1 MFKTE
6 EHGAIGP
13 RNGVYILQG
22 EMSLVVAALRR
33 TSRGGSHSHQ
43 DEEQDPLLHG
53 FAQLKDHLVA
63 VSDLSEIDVNT
74 FLGPFLDVIRSEDT
88 TGPITGIALSSV
100 NKFLSYGLV
109 DPSCESAASG
119 IENLADAVTHARFV
133 GTDPSSDEVVLM
145 KILQVLRTL
154 LLTPVGA
161 HMTNESVCE
170 IMQSCFRICFETR
183 LSELLRRSAEQT
195 LMDMVQLLFSRLPQ
209 FKEELKSGAVP
220 NIRKVFKRA
229 GAISTGKR
237 KKHMSPKA
245 RRAQQEVPPAAASSP
260 AAVTAS
266 LEPASTESEQS
277 AIGRT
282 DKEHKEEADQDMD
295 INNKKNEGSVSEEAE
310 EKLEVSPKGSIPCG
324 DSEKPVEECPDTT
337 EPIPKGEPSVASRLM
352 TEDSRE
358 GESDNLSMEGVVLSE
373 EEPES
378 RCDKVAM
385 QDERE
390 SVVSILMTEEDC
402 NEDSKEIMGSTASL
416 ETVGSEDL
424 SEITEGIHTESGLQQ
439 DDYVNPRGVRF
450 TPQEPVKEGSGPLV
464 PYGLPCTRELFR
476 FLISLINPHDRHNS
490 EAMIHMGLSLLTVAL
505 ESGAH
510 HIGTFPSLM
519 NYVKDDMCKNLFW
532 LIQCDFLGLFTMALR
547 VCFLLFEGLRTHLKF
562 QMEMFFKKLMDIL
575 ALDLPSVHYE
585 KRELILDAIN
595 QLFRVPNLVMELYLN
610 YDCDIYSTNV
620 FEELCKLLSKNAFPA
635 GSLYSVHILALDAL
649 LAVVQS
655 IEGHCHSQLLNTVE
669 KAIDENAS
677 DGARKKKKE
686 KTGDDDSGT
695 DENCDLPL
703 LSSPTPPSSGFAMA
717 KKMTIGV
724 VSEEPGIQE
733 GTSKSGTN
741 DPVHDSDD
749 KLGSNQGLLFS
760 YKMPTTDTL
769 AELRRRKKILQAGTE
784 QFNNKAKKG
793 IEFLQEHRLLASPI
807 NPEEVAKFLRENP
820 RLDKK
825 AIGDFIGDKKNSHIL
840 EAFVRS
846 FQFHDF
852 RIDEALRSFLESFRL
867 PGESPVIEHIIEFFS
882 ELYFESNPEPYANKD
897 AVFTL
902 CYAVIMLN
910 VDQHNSNIKQQK
922 PMTCEEFKKN
932 LRKANGSGD
941 FKASMVEE
949 VYHAIRNEEIVMPS
963 ERTGK
968 IKENYDWKVLL
979 HRSVTPE
986 GKYIHGI
993 GSSFDQDLFLI
1004 IWGPTVAAL
1013 SYVYDNGLE
1022 KSVVQKAIV
1031 GFRKCALISAHYSLS
1046 DVFDNLVISLCKFTT
1061 LLIPPETGESL
1072 PVSFGRNLKAQQSAR
1087 TLFALAHRHGDILR
1101 EGWKNIM
1108 DCMLQLFKAKML
1120 PKALVEAEDFV
1131 EASGRIS
1138 LLPEE
1143 LPSTR
1148 QETSIFSWWYLM
1160 NPEPA
1165 SNRGQTTEDKEAQ
1178 KQALNC
1184 IRDCHPDLLISESKF
1199 LRPES
1204 LNELMKVLIYNSSV
1218 DNLESY
1224 DEESAVFFLELLIRV
1239 VLQNRDRVSALW
1251 GTIRDHLSNILVNA
1265 TQHSS
1270 IVERSVVGLLRLA
1283 IRLLH
1288 KEEVSSQVLL
1298 TLRVLLLMK
1307 HNVLQACGRQ
1317 ISYGLHELIRTN
1329 ASSITSARDWVTVFT
1344 LLECVGAAA
1353 SLPTVTSG
1361 PVAMTTVSKDAD
1373 SESISGDYEF
1383 AEGASN
1389 TESEVG
1395 SYTSVEAESGLG
1407 GSILGDTWLV
1417 ITKQDTDSS
1426 PANQY
1431 ELTVGIK
1438 LNKHDSKSFVK
1449 SCQSLAFL
1457 IRDNAHVTK
1466 ENYLQCVHAIR
1477 IFSEASLDG
1486 GAGYRQDGW
1495 QLKENSADYK
1505 GSWGRNSKKA
1515 TSASGRSRKVSPT
1528 SLKVRKSTK
1537 SASNS
1542 PATSEDEAEIVE
1554 TINNTYDAM
1563 SLQLPELM
1571 YTLHKHA
1578 GSLFEQV
1585 PDNSRHT
1592 QPSRDGDVTIA
1603 RDQSMEFMWTKC
1615 WCPLLQGIARMCCD
1629 MRRDVRMSAL
1639 TYLQRALL
1647 VHDLQALTAVEW
1659 EACFNKVLFPMLAR
1673 LLEVGNTEDPM
1684 GVEETRMRAATLL
1697 CKVFLQHLTPL
1708 LSLSTFTALWL
1719 TILDFMDKY
1728 MHADKSDLLF
1738 EAIPESLKNML
1749 LVMSTAGIFD
1759 EEECTLTAHSQSAV
1773 DRKTHKRSDSEIH
1786 KYSALWQVTWER
1798 IDCFLP
1804 NMRQELF
1811 TPRSQASSVDT
1822 DQMKTEPE
1830 KVTIEE
1836 PQPVASAELPEP
1848 PVEGTS
1854 CNSSDKLEKP
1864 DKSEMDRSSVPVKQG
1879 GNVNSNITSLQ
1890 GSVQQQVCVVLQPP
1904 LPSLSNRS
1912 SSPTS
1917 LGSLADNVR
1926 PSSVPIILAPSPAL
1940 SSLPLSLPQG
1950 SQSSTSTEPTSKPL
1964 EESKEEPRVDKC
1976 DCESVKLGSAASE
1989 ASSPRAKASI
1999 QDI

>member
-1 MFKTE
+1 MS
-6 EHGAIGP
+6 P
-13 RNGVYILQG
+13 RNGVYIVQG

-33 TSRGGSHSHQ
+33 NARGGSHSHQ

-53 FAQLKDHLVA
+53 FSQLKDQLVT

-88 TGPITGIALSSV
+88 TGPITGVALSSV

-109 DPSCESAASG
+109 DPTSESAASG

-209 FKEELKSGAVP
+209 FKEELKSGIVP

-229 GAISTGKR
+229 GAIATGKR
-237 KKHMSPKA
+237 KKHMSPRP
-245 RRAQQEVPPAAASSP
+245 RRAHQEEEPLKEVDVPEEDTN
-260 AAVTAS
+260 VTENGEFLEEATERQEMLPEGS
-266 LEPASTESEQS
+266 IADGEPA
-277 AIGRT
+277 
-282 DKEHKEEADQDMD
+282 
-295 INNKKNEGSVSEEAE
+295 
-310 EKLEVSPKGSIPCG
+310 
-324 DSEKPVEECPDTT
+324 EECANTT
-337 EPIPKGEPSVASRLM
+337 EPPTEEEPSVASQLMTSEVEGDNLSVEGMIMSEDEREGVCDTPSVELDTQDSIASTLM
-352 TEDSRE
+352 TED
-358 GESDNLSMEGVVLSE
+358 D
-373 EEPES
+373 
-378 RCDKVAM
+378 
-385 QDERE
+385 
-390 SVVSILMTEEDC
+390 
-402 NEDSKEIMGSTASL
+402 DSKEIMGSTASL
-416 ETVGSEDL
+416 ETVESEDL
-424 SEITEGIHTESGLQQ
+424 SEVTEGSQTESSLQQ

-450 TPQEPVKEGSGPLV
+450 TPQEPVKEGAGPLV
-464 PYGLPCTRELFR
+464 PYGLPCIRELFR

-505 ESGAH
+505 ESGSH

-519 NYVKDDMCKNLFW
+519 NFVKDELCKNLFW

-575 ALDLPSVHYE
+575 ALDLQSVHYE

-610 YDCDIYSTNV
+610 YDCDVYSTNV
-620 FEELCKLLSKNAFPA
+620 FEELCKLLSKNAFPAA

-655 IEGHCHSQLLNTVE
+655 IEEHCHSQLLNTVE
-669 KAIDENAS
+669 KAIDENIP
-677 DGARKKKKE
+677 DKLQKK

-695 DENCDLPL
+695 DENCDSPPL
-703 LSSPTPPSSGFAMA
+703 SPPSPPTSGFAMA
-717 KKMTIGV
+717 KKMTVGV
-724 VSEEPGIQE
+724 SSGESEE
-733 GTSKSGTN
+733 GTAKPCDAEDN
-741 DPVHDSDD
+741 D
-749 KLGSNQGLLFS
+749 KLLHSCVGLLFS
-760 YKMPTTDTL
+760 SNFPTADTL
-769 AELRRRKKILQAGTE
+769 AKLRQTKKILQAGTE
-784 QFNNKAKKG
+784 QFNNKPKKG
-793 IEFLQEHRLLASPI
+793 IEFLQEHGLLSSPL
-807 NPEEVAKFLRENP
+807 NPEEMAKFLRENP

-825 AIGDFIGDKKNSHIL
+825 TIGDYIGDKKNGRIL

-846 FQFHDF
+846 FHFHDL
-852 RIDEALRSFLESFRL
+852 RVDEALRSFLESFRL
-867 PGESPVIEHIIEFFS
+867 PGESPVIEHIMEFFS
-882 ELYFESNPEPYANKD
+882 KQFYDSNPEPYANKD

-922 PMTCEEFKKN
+922 PMTCEDFKRN
-932 LRKANGSGD
+932 LRRTNGNSD
-941 FKASMVEE
+941 FKASMLEE

-963 ERTGK
+963 ERSGK
-968 IKENYDWKVLL
+968 IKENYEWKVLL
-979 HRSVTPE
+979 RRSSTPE
-986 GKYIHGI
+986 GKYIDGL

-1022 KSVVQKAIV
+1022 KSVAQKAIL

-1061 LLIPPETGESL
+1061 LLIPPESGESL
-1072 PVSFGRNLKAQQSAR
+1072 PVSFGRNLKSQQSAR

-1120 PKALVEAEDFV
+1120 PKSMVEAEDFV

-1148 QETSIFSWWYLM
+1148 QETSIFSWWFA

-1165 SNRGQTTEDKEAQ
+1165 NYRGQTVEDKEAQ
-1178 KQALNC
+1178 KQAHNC
-1184 IRDCHPDLLISESKF
+1184 IRDCHPELLITESKF

-1204 LNELMKVLIYNSSV
+1204 LNELMKVLIYNSSI
-1218 DNLESY
+1218 DNQESMSVPC
-1224 DEESAVFFLELLIRV
+1224 DEEAAVFFLELLIRV

-1251 GTIRDHLSNILVNA
+1251 GTVRDHLSNILVNA

-1298 TLRVLLLMK
+1298 TLRILLLMK
-1307 HNVLQACGRQ
+1307 HSVLQACGRQ

-1329 ASSITSARDWVTVFT
+1329 ASSITSSRDWVTVFT

-1353 SLPTVTSG
+1353 TLPTVTSG
-1361 PVAMTTVSKDAD
+1361 PVAMTTASKDAD
-1373 SESISGDYEF
+1373 SDSISGDYEF
-1383 AEGASN
+1383 ADGISN
-1389 TESEVG
+1389 SESDL
-1395 SYTSVEAESGLG
+1395 SSFASVETESGLG
-1407 GSILGDTWLV
+1407 GSVLGDTWLV
-1417 ITKQDTDSS
+1417 ITKQDSESS

-1431 ELTVGIK
+1431 ELTVGVE

-1449 SCQSLAFL
+1449 ACQTLAFL

-1477 IFSEASLDG
+1477 VFSEASLNG

-1495 QLKENSADYK
+1495 QFKENGADYK
-1505 GSWGRNSKKA
+1505 GSWGRSSKKGT
-1515 TSASGRSRKVSPT
+1515 TSSSRLRKVSPT
-1528 SLKVRKSTK
+1528 SLKTRKSTK
-1537 SASNS
+1537 SATSS

-1563 SLQLPELM
+1563 SLQLTELM
-1571 YTLHKHA
+1571 YTLHTH
-1578 GSLFEQV
+1578 GSSIFEKV
-1585 PDNSRHT
+1585 PYNQSQESR
-1592 QPSRDGDVTIA
+1592 PGDVTA
-1603 RDQSMEFMWTKC
+1603 RDQSTEFLWIKC
-1615 WCPLLQGIARMCCD
+1615 WCPLLQGIARLCCD
-1629 MRRDVRMSAL
+1629 VRRDVRMSAL

-1647 VHDLQALTAVEW
+1647 VHDLQDLTAVEW
-1659 EACFNKVLFPMLAR
+1659 EACFNKVLFPMLSQ
-1673 LLEVGNTEDPM
+1673 LLEVNSKGDPM

-1719 TILDFMDKY
+1719 TILEFMDKY

-1759 EEECTLTAHSQSAV
+1759 EEECALTAPSQTDS
-1773 DRKTHKRSDSEIH
+1773 RKTHSRSDSEVR

-1804 NMRQELF
+1804 NLRQELF
-1811 TPRSQASSVDT
+1811 TPRSQSSPVNKPQVKAEQEKAMTEESNPAPDLPCPVD
-1822 DQMKTEPE
+1822 EAE
-1830 KVTIEE
+1830 K
-1836 PQPVASAELPEP
+1836 L
-1848 PVEGTS
+1848 
-1854 CNSSDKLEKP
+1854 DKP
-1864 DKSEMDRSSVPVKQG
+1864 DKPDAAERSSPSKQAGSSISSPPG
-1879 GNVNSNITSLQ
+1879 G
-1890 GSVQQQVCVVLQPP
+1890 GQQQVCVVLQPP
-1904 LPSLSNRS
+1904 LPSLANRS
-1912 SSPTS
+1912 SSPTH

-1940 SSLPLSLPQG
+1940 SARPLSSPQG
-1950 SQSSTSTEPTSKPL
+1950 SRSSTPTDPGPKQLEMTEEAPGDNRQDDTCDDESGKPATSP
-1964 EESKEEPRVDKC
+1964 ERP
-1976 DCESVKLGSAASE
+1976 
-1989 ASSPRAKASI
+1989 KASI
-1999 QDI
+1999 YDI

>member
-1 MFKTE
+1 MLKAE
-6 EHGAIGP
+6 EHGTVVP
-13 RNGVYILQG
+13 RNGIYILQG

-33 TSRGGSHSHQ
+33 NSRGGSHSHQ

-53 FAQLKDHLVA
+53 FAQLKDQLVT

-109 DPSCESAASG
+109 DPSSESAASG

-161 HMTNESVCE
+161 LMTNESVCE

-209 FKEELKSGAVP
+209 FKEEVKSGAVP

-237 KKHMSPKA
+237 KKHMSPKI
-245 RRAQQEVPPAAASSP
+245 RRAQQDVPPSMSGISTLQEVTTSAESSNH
-260 AAVTAS
+260 
-266 LEPASTESEQS
+266 E
-277 AIGRT
+277 
-282 DKEHKEEADQDMD
+282 DKEHKGEAEPDAG
-295 INNKKNEGSVSEEAE
+295 NGSKEAEKLVSEEAVQMSDV
-310 EKLEVSPKGSIPCG
+310 KPKGAIPEEG
-324 DSEKPVEECPDTT
+324 SEKPAEDCPKAK
-337 EPIPKGEPSVASRLM
+337 EPLPEGEPSVASRLM
-352 TEDSRE
+352 SEDSRE
-358 GESDNLSMEGVVLSE
+358 GEADNLSMEGVVMSE
-373 EEPES
+373 DEPEL
-378 RCDKVAM
+378 RCDKGDKDD
-385 QDERE
+385 QE
-390 SVVSILMTEEDC
+390 SVASVLMTEEDSHD
-402 NEDSKEIMGSTASL
+402 DSKEIMGSTMSL

-424 SEITEGIHTESGLQQ
+424 SELTESSQAESSGQQ

-450 TPQEPVKEGSGPLV
+450 TPQEPVKEGVGPLV

-505 ESGAH
+505 ESGSH

-519 NYVKDDMCKNLFW
+519 YYVKDDMCKNLFW
-532 LIQCDFLGLFTMALR
+532 LIQRDFLGSFTMALR
-547 VCFLLFEGLRTHLKF
+547 VCFLLFEGLRTQLKF

-575 ALDLPSVHYE
+575 AMDLSSVLYE
-585 KRELILDAIN
+585 KREQILDAIN

-610 YDCDIYSTNV
+610 YDCNVYSTNV

-635 GSLYSVHILALDAL
+635 GGLYSVHILALDAL

-655 IEGHCHSQLLNTVE
+655 IEGHCHSQLLNTAE
-669 KAIDENAS
+669 KAIEESTPVVAQ
-677 DGARKKKKE
+677 KKKKE
-686 KTGDDDSGT
+686 KTDDDSGT
-695 DENCDLPL
+695 DENCDSPL
-703 LSSPTPPSSGFAMA
+703 LSPPTPPSSGFAMA
-717 KKMTIGV
+717 KKMTVGV
-724 VSEEPGIQE
+724 VSDESGDA
-733 GTSKSGTN
+733 SKGG
-741 DPVHDSDD
+741 DPVTDSDE
-749 KLGSNQGLLFS
+749 KLVFSLGLLLS
-760 YKMPTTDTL
+760 CQLPTAATL
-769 AELRRRKKILQAGTE
+769 TELRQRKKILQAGTE
-784 QFNNKAKKG
+784 QFNNKPKKG
-793 IEFLQEHRLLASPI
+793 IDFLQEHGLLSSPI
-807 NPEEVAKFLRENP
+807 NPEEMAKFLRENP
-820 RLDKK
+820 RVDKK
-825 AIGDFIGDKKNSHIL
+825 TIGEYIGDKKNSRIL

-846 FQFHDF
+846 FHFHDL
-852 RIDEALRSFLESFRL
+852 RVDEALRSFLESFRL

-882 ELYFESNPEPYANKD
+882 ELYYESNPEPYANKD

-932 LRKANGSGD
+932 LRDANGSGN
-941 FKASMVEE
+941 FKASMLED
-949 VYHAIRNEEIVMPS
+949 VYNAVRNEEIVMPS

-968 IKENYDWKVLL
+968 IKENYDWKILL
-979 HRSVTPE
+979 RRSGTPE

-1108 DCMLQLFKAKML
+1108 DCLLQMFKAKML
-1120 PKALVEAEDFV
+1120 PKALVEGEDFV

-1160 NPEPA
+1160 NAEPA

-1178 KQALNC
+1178 KQAQNC

-1288 KEEVSSQVLL
+1288 KEDISSQVLL
-1298 TLRVLLLMK
+1298 TLRILLLMK

-1329 ASSITSARDWVTVFT
+1329 ASSITAARDWVTVFT

-1353 SLPTVTSG
+1353 SLPTVTSSA
-1361 PVAMTTVSKDAD
+1361 VAIPTVSKDTD
-1373 SESISGDYEF
+1373 SDSTTGDFEV

-1389 TESEVG
+1389 TDSDVG
-1395 SYTSVEAESGLG
+1395 SYTSVETESGLG
-1407 GSILGDTWLV
+1407 GSVLGDTWLV
-1417 ITKQDTDSS
+1417 ITKQNSESS

-1477 IFSEASLDG
+1477 VFSEASLDG

-1495 QLKENSADYK
+1495 QMKEDVADYK

-1515 TSASGRSRKVSPT
+1515 MAASGRSRKVSPT
-1528 SLKVRKSTK
+1528 GLKTRKSTK
-1537 SASNS
+1537 SATNS

-1563 SLQLPELM
+1563 SLQLTELM
-1571 YTLHKHA
+1571 YTLHTHA
-1578 GSLFEQV
+1578 RSLFELV
-1585 PDNSRHT
+1585 PDESSQSQSNKDDRVVS
-1592 QPSRDGDVTIA
+1592 A
-1603 RDQSMEFMWTKC
+1603 RDKSIEFMWCKC

-1647 VHDLQALTAVEW
+1647 VHDLQALSAVEW

-1673 LLEVGNTEDPM
+1673 LLEVNSTGDPM

-1697 CKVFLQHLTPL
+1697 CKVFLQHLSPL

-1728 MHADKSDLLF
+1728 MHADNSDLLF
-1738 EAIPESLKNML
+1738 EAVPESLKNML

-1759 EEECTLTAHSQSAV
+1759 EEECTLTAHSQSTS

-1804 NMRQELF
+1804 NLRQELF
-1811 TPRSQASSVDT
+1811 TPRTQSSSANEA
-1822 DQMKTEPE
+1822 QEKTEQE
-1830 KVTIEE
+1830 KTTNEE
-1836 PQPVASAELPEP
+1836 TEAVASPQDPGL
-1848 PVEGTS
+1848 PVEE
-1854 CNSSDKLEKP
+1854 KLEKP
-1864 DKSEMDRSSVPVKQG
+1864 DKPDAERSSPLKQG
-1879 GNVNSNITSLQ
+1879 AGVNSKVMSLQ
-1890 GSVQQQVCVVLQPP
+1890 GNGQQQVCVMLQPP

-1940 SSLPLSLPQG
+1940 SSRPLSSPLG
-1950 SQSSTSTEPTSKPL
+1950 FRSPTPTDPDSKQL
-1964 EESKEEPRVDKC
+1964 QLSKEGPGDETAGVEPAKP
-1976 DCESVKLGSAASE
+1976 ES
-1989 ASSPRAKASI
+1989 ASSPRGKASI
-1999 QDI
+1999 HDI